1 MNFLSIK
8 NFSIIQRRF
17 LLVIIDFVLVFVSQ
31 ILFSEIF
38 INFTET
44 FFFSNLY
51 FYVLFLS
58 FFGLILYAITG
69 QYKSLTRYATSKTIY
84 NLAFRNFVFVLS
96 ILVISKI
103 LNVEILFSNV
113 IVILWLVL
121 TFTTGGTRFVLR
133 DFIYFLN
140 KNNISNSSTNAI
152 IYGAGEAGVALLL
165 SLKNKNFKNIVC
177 FIDDNKD
184 LWGSYISGIPIRS
197 PDSLANM
204 QNISKTI
211 YLAIPSLTKDQYKN
225 IFSKISKLGF
235 EILKVPSLYEIASGK
250 ITINELRP
258 LNIEDILG
266 RDEVSPNYELLEE
279 SIKGKT
285 ILITG
290 AGGTIGSELS
300 KQILNIFPKK
310 IILLEMSEPALHN
323 LSRQFYDYSPDFK
336 NVEFILGNACNE
348 KLIEKIFEQN
358 KVDVVFHAA
367 AYKHVPLVEI
377 NPSIGILNNVLSTKN
392 LCKLSFENKIEKF
405 VLISSDKAVRPTSI
419 MGASKR
425 VCELIVQSFAFKS
438 KNDSKMNG
446 KESTKFSFVRFG
458 NVLRSS
464 GSVVPIF
471 EEQIKKGGPL
481 LVTHPEINRYFMS
494 IEEAASLVI
503 QAAALSKGGEIFLLD
518 MGDPIKIVDLA
529 KQMINLSG
537 YKVKD
542 KNNLSGDIEIKFT
555 GLRKGEKLYEELLIE
570 KNSKKT
576 KHPLIFESFEKS
588 KNYLIIN
595 TKIEALIDNLLDLKN
610 KESLKFLSEIVP
622 EWKTPK

>member
-1 MNFLSIK
+1 MKFLSI
-8 NFSIIQRRF
+8 NHFSVIQRRF
-17 LLVIIDFVLVFVSQ
+17 LLVIIDFVLVFISL
-31 ILFSEIF
+31 ISFSEIF
-38 INFTET
+38 INFSET
-44 FFFSNLY
+44 FFISNIYIYL
-51 FYVLFLS
+51 LIIS

-84 NLAFRNFVFVLS
+84 NLAFRNFVFVLL
-96 ILVISKI
+96 ILGISKT
-103 LNVEILFSNV
+103 LNVEIIFSNK
-113 IVILWLVL
+113 IIILWLVL

-140 KNNISNSSTNAI
+140 KNNFINSSSNAI

-165 SLKNKNFKNIVC
+165 SLKNKNYKNIVC
-177 FIDDNKD
+177 FIDDDKD
-184 LWGSYISGIPIRS
+184 LWGSYISGIPIKS
-197 PDSLANM
+197 PDTLANI

-211 YLAIPSLTKDQYKN
+211 YLAIPSLTKDQYKT

-266 RDEVSPNYELLEE
+266 RDEVAPDNKLLQE

-285 ILITG
+285 ILISG

-300 KQILNIFPKK
+300 KQILKISPKR
-310 IILLEMSEPALHN
+310 IILLEMSEPSLHN
-323 LSRQFYDYSPDFK
+323 LSRQFYDFSPEFK

-348 KLIEKIFEQN
+348 KLIKKIFEKS

-377 NPSIGILNNVLSTKN
+377 NPSVGLLNNVLSTKN
-392 LCKLSFENKIEKF
+392 LCKLSFENNIEKF

-425 VCELIVQSFAFKS
+425 VCELIVQSFAFMS
-438 KNDSKMNG
+438 KEDFKING

-503 QAAALSKGGEIFLLD
+503 QAAALSRGGEIFLLD
-518 MGDPIKIVDLA
+518 MGEPIKIVDLA

-537 YKVKD
+537 YKLKD
-542 KNNLSGDIEIKFT
+542 ENNLSGDIEIKFT

-576 KHPLIFESFEKS
+576 KHPLIFESSEKS
-588 KNYLIIN
+588 KNYLNIN
-595 TKIEALIDNLLDLKN
+595 SKIEELIRTLLELEI
-610 KESLKFLSEIVP
+610 KESLKLLSEIVP